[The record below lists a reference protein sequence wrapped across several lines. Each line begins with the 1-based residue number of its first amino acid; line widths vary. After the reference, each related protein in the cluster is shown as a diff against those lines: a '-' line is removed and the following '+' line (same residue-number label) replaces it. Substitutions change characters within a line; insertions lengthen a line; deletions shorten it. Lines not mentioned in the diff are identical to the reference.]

1 MVNTLRFFI
10 DGVGLSAIQAAGD
23 PTAIYVLN
31 AIKGQNKFHVKATG
45 DGLDLGQDVVIKQHV
60 LKISIVGGELLVEEA
75 ESFPGSDDQDDPT
88 LGYENITS
96 QTLTNPNFEQDQ
108 TYGDAMGNVTL
119 NGVTY
124 NPCYVNTVAAA
135 NSKWPNIL
143 PVKGWTSRNTLS
155 GGSNFCRMYS
165 MPYSLTMVC
174 ASPSNVGNY
183 TAQTGRMLADDT
195 CGDRTLTVLNS
206 WDSGQNA
213 ITQTV
218 SLQPGQY
225 RLLMDMKYECP
236 NQTGN
241 DGRRVTTSG
250 GNTNTSLTG
259 VKIGT
264 KTDYRYPQTP
274 GAWEQMVYD
283 FTLDEPTNVVVSL
296 GYQSSAAQG
305 AANNTLLYIDNVRL
319 LKAVVD
325 EVSHLPFS
333 TRVTQEGKY
342 RHPTYNVAGQ
352 RTKGLIHGIVIDEGR
367 KIIYR

>member
-1 MVNTLRFFI
+1 
-10 DGVGLSAIQAAGD
+10 
-23 PTAIYVLN
+23 
-31 AIKGQNKFHVKATG
+31 
-45 DGLDLGQDVVIKQHV
+45 
-60 LKISIVGGELLVEEA
+60 
-75 ESFPGSDDQDDPT
+75 
-88 LGYENITS
+88 
-96 QTLTNPNFEQDQ
+96 
-108 TYGDAMGNVTL
+108 
-119 NGVTY
+119 
-124 NPCYVNTVAAA
+124 
-135 NSKWPNIL
+135 
-143 PVKGWTSRNTLS
+143 
-155 GGSNFCRMYS
+155 
-165 MPYSLTMVC
+165 
-174 ASPSNVGNY
+174 
-183 TAQTGRMLADDT
+183 MLADDT

-274 GAWEQMVYD
+274 GTWELMVYD

-296 GYQSSAAQG
+296 GYQSSTSQG
-305 AANNTLLYIDNVRL
+305 AANNTLLYIDNIRL

-325 EVSHLPFS
+325 GLPNQPS
-333 TRVTQEGKY
+333 SPRVMRGEELQ
-342 RHPTYNVAGQ
+342 HPTYNVAGQ
-352 RTKGLIHGIVIDEGR
+352 RMKGTSHGIVIDEGR